1 MLRKLRFILFPVLNL
16 TGSVLM
22 AFAGLMIVPLI
33 ISLSFRDGADFA
45 FTTGAV
51 TTFLAGL
58 LLFVSTRSYKRE
70 LIGRDGFLLAT
81 IIWSAVPLFAA
92 IPLYLNLEE
101 ISFTLAYFEA
111 MSGTTTT
118 CATVL
123 TGLDNLPASIN
134 FWRCFLSWLGGMGIL
149 VLAVAILPLLG
160 VGGAQIFKAEASGPM
175 KESRLTPRISDTA
188 KGLWWIYAAFTV
200 ACCFSYIATGMSNF
214 DAVIHSFTTV
224 SLGGFSSHD
233 SSFGYWNSGEIES
246 VAIFFMVLCGTSFS
260 LHFLAIRKRSFLPY
274 LKNPEFWGWIA
285 SVVAVT
291 GLVCWIL
298 LEQKTYTDW
307 TEALRHSAFNVISI
321 ISTTG
326 YCDTDY
332 NVWPTAAPML
342 MMVTAC
348 FASCGGSTGGGIK
361 MLRAL
366 LIVKEVWREFL
377 LLLHPK
383 AIRPITI
390 SEYPVNERVVFQAL
404 AYTQLWMIFTVLA
417 SLVMMASGLDIV
429 TATSAIV
436 ACVTNI
442 GPGLANVGPA
452 STFAGLSAPQLWLC
466 SFCMLLGRLEM
477 MTVFVLFS
485 RSFWRT

>member
-175 KESRLTPRISDTA
+175 KESRLTPGSRTPPR
-188 KGLWWIYAAFTV
+188 G
-200 ACCFSYIATGMSNF
+200 
-214 DAVIHSFTTV
+214 
-224 SLGGFSSHD
+224 
-233 SSFGYWNSGEIES
+233 
-246 VAIFFMVLCGTSFS
+246 
-260 LHFLAIRKRSFLPY
+260 
-274 LKNPEFWGWIA
+274 
-285 SVVAVT
+285 
-291 GLVCWIL
+291 
-298 LEQKTYTDW
+298 
-307 TEALRHSAFNVISI
+307 
-321 ISTTG
+321 
-326 YCDTDY
+326 
-332 NVWPTAAPML
+332 
-342 MMVTAC
+342 
-348 FASCGGSTGGGIK
+348 CGGST
-361 MLRAL
+361 R
-366 LIVKEVWREFL
+366 R
-377 LLLHPK
+377 
-383 AIRPITI
+383 
-390 SEYPVNERVVFQAL
+390 
-404 AYTQLWMIFTVLA
+404 
-417 SLVMMASGLDIV
+417 
-429 TATSAIV
+429 
-436 ACVTNI
+436 
-442 GPGLANVGPA
+442 
-452 STFAGLSAPQLWLC
+452 
-466 SFCMLLGRLEM
+466 
-477 MTVFVLFS
+477 S
-485 RSFWRT
+485 RSPAASPTLQRA